1 MDSGGFRGFFNYCQL
16 CCICLIIFYNYEV
29 YLFALCVGSMLMKVV
44 IFLKNIGSKR
54 VLLS

>member
-1 MDSGGFRGFFNYCQL
+1 VDSGGFRGFFNYCQL